1 MRAMN
6 LLACI
11 ALVAALLLGSC
22 AKENADQQ
30 VAQQGGQPVL
40 GEPVDEDAVAV
51 TVNGMAVTNR
61 ELAEEEGRLMQQ
73 LGGRVDA
80 QQMGE
85 MKSMVKQQAMNNIIS
100 RMLLDGAVAEEGITV
115 TPEEIDARLAEV
127 KASIGSDEAFSQRL
141 AVMGITEDL
150 FVREMGTALKVE
162 KLLARRGEVVEV
174 TEADVRSYYD
184 ENPQMFNRPERVKAS
199 HILIKV
205 DENDTAAEKEEK
217 QKEVVRVLAELRQGA
232 DFAEM
237 ASQHSWCPSK
247 KDGGDLGFFQRGQ
260 MVKPFEDAAF
270 SLGIG
275 ELSDVVET
283 QYGYHIIKVTDREDA
298 RTVGFEEAKPG
309 IQAYL
314 EGQRKQQAMG
324 ALVEELRGKATIEY
338 PE

>member
-6 LLACI
+6 LLACM

-22 AKENADQQ
+22 AKEDADQQ
-30 VAQQGGQPVL
+30 VAQRGGQPTP
-40 GEPVDEDAVAV
+40 GEPIDDAAVAV
-51 TVNGMAVTNR
+51 TVNGKTVTNR

-73 LGGRVDA
+73 LGGRVDP
-80 QQMGE
+80 QQME
-85 MKSMVKQQAMNNIIS
+85 QMKSMVRQQALNNIIS
-100 RMLLDGAVAEEGITV
+100 RMLLDGAVEDEGIV
-115 TPEEIDARLAEV
+115 ITPEEIDARLAEV
-127 KASIGSDEAFSQRL
+127 KAQVGSDEAFSERL

-150 FVREMGTALKVE
+150 FAREMGMALKVE
-162 KLLARRGEVVEV
+162 KLLTIRGQTVEV
-174 TEADVRSYYD
+174 TDADLRSYYD
-184 ENPQMFNRPERVKAS
+184 ENPQMFNQPERVKAS

-205 DENDTAAEKEEK
+205 DETDTAAEKEEK
-217 QKEVVRVLAELRQGA
+217 QKEVGRVLAQLRQGA
-232 DFAEM
+232 DFAEL

-260 MVKPFEDAAF
+260 MVKPFDDAAF

-283 QYGYHIIKVTDREDA
+283 QYGYHIIKVTDREEA
-298 RTVGFEEAKPG
+298 RVVGFEEAKPG
-309 IQAYL
+309 IEAFL

-324 ALVEELRGKATIEY
+324 ALVEELRAEAKIEY